1 MIAKSTVYKFW
12 LGIGIVNIKKHYTM
26 ENSAQLKFFI
36 VDDDIFCANL
46 HEHYLLNLN
55 YTDITYF
62 SNGNDCLNNLD
73 QRPDVIFLD
82 HNMEDITGFE
92 VLKKIKRL
100 NPNIYVVMISG
111 QENIKT
117 AVDALKYGA
126 FDYIVKDNMVSE
138 KMNLIISKI
147 IKVKE
152 ELKKSNPTVIR
163 RFLSI
168 F

>member
-1 MIAKSTVYKFW
+1 
-12 LGIGIVNIKKHYTM
+12 M
-26 ENSAQLKFFI
+26 ENSNQFKFFI
-36 VDDDIFCANL
+36 VDDDIFCANMY
-46 HEHYLLNLN
+46 EQYLLNLN
-55 YTDITYF
+55 YTDITYYN
-62 SNGNDCLNNLD
+62 NGNDCLNNLN
-73 QRPDVIFLD
+73 QKPDIIFLD

-92 VLKKIKRL
+92 VLKKIKRQ

-126 FDYIVKDNMVSE
+126 FDYIIKDNMVCE

-147 IKVKE
+147 ITVKE
-152 ELKKSNPTVIR
+152 ELKKSNPTIIR

>member
-1 MIAKSTVYKFW
+1 
-12 LGIGIVNIKKHYTM
+12 M
-26 ENSAQLKFFI
+26 ENSNQFKFFI
-36 VDDDIFCANL
+36 VDDDIFCANMY
-46 HEHYLLNLN
+46 EQYLLNLN
-55 YTDITYF
+55 YTDITYYN
-62 SNGNDCLNNLD
+62 NGNECLNNLD
-73 QRPDVIFLD
+73 QKPDIIFLD

-92 VLKKIKRL
+92 VLKKIKRQ

-126 FDYIVKDNMVSE
+126 FDYIIKDDMVCE
-138 KMNLIISKI
+138 KMDLIINKI

-152 ELKKSNPTVIR
+152 ELKKSNPTIIR

>member
-1 MIAKSTVYKFW
+1 
-12 LGIGIVNIKKHYTM
+12 M
-26 ENSAQLKFFI
+26 ENSNQFKFFI

-46 HEHYLLNLN
+46 HEQYLLNLN
-55 YTDITYF
+55 YTDITYYT
-62 SNGNDCLNNLD
+62 NGNDCLNNLD
-73 QRPDVIFLD
+73 QKPDIIFLD

-92 VLKKIKRL
+92 VLKKIKRQ
-100 NPNIYVVMISG
+100 NPNIYVIMISG

-126 FDYIVKDNMVSE
+126 FDYIIKDNMVASR
-138 KMNLIISKI
+138 MNLIITKI

-152 ELKKSNPTVIR
+152 ELNKSNPTFIR